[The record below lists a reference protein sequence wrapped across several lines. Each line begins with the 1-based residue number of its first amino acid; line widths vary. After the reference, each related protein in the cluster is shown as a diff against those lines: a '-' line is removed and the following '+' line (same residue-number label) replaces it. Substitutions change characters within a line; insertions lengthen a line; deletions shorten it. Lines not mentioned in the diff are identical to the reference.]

1 MLMFFFLIA
10 TEKNNA
16 STKIVKING
25 DRALI
30 MNPISSGMTK
40 VCNVQLVVQSAALSD
55 LNFLCFQ
62 VLVE

>member
-1 MLMFFFLIA
+1 MSGGNTKYTKSYFLLSHAHVFFVIA

-25 DRALI
+25 DKALI

-40 VCNVQLVVQSAALSD
+40 VCNVQVV
-55 LNFLCFQ
+55 
-62 VLVE
+62 VE